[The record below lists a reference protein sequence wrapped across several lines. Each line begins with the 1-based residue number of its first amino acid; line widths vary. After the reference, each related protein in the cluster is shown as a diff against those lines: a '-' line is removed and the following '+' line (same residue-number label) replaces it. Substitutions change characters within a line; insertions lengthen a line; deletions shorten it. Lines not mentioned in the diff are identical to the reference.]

1 MARNAS
7 TSSQRVALGQHLG
20 VDDLPGLGFEGG
32 GNWLAWKASKVTRG
46 VAGAG
51 APLCNNSDLLVLKVS
66 SGDDDYTTT
75 DYHSC

>member
-1 MARNAS
+1 MAKAN
-7 TSSQRVALGQHLG
+7 QG
-20 VDDLPGLGFEGG
+20 VDELPGLGLEGG
-32 GNWLAWKASKVTRG
+32 GDWLASKVTKG
-46 VAGAG
+46 LAGAG